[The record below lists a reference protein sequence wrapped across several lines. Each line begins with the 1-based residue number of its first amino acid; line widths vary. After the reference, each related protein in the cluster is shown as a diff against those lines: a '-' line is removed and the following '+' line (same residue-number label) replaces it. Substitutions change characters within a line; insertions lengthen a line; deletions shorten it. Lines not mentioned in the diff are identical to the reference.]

1 MRKHE
6 LIPAFVA
13 LADNAVEFS
22 AHRAHRLGMLCVA
35 VCVVGV
41 VLPPTIASAWE
52 QPSLFKLAQAGSTGG
67 SIGNQNKSVSGG
79 EEKAAPHQH
88 AAKRET
94 AGAARGRGA
103 AWSISGQWNW
113 SAECERGAVHYT
125 GVMTFSQTGN
135 AFVASHG
142 GTNIWDN
149 GTVENGRISGQ
160 HVSFDRIYGAYN
172 DHVVLYLSHSGGVS
186 RMSGVLPHT
195 LHSGRCQ
202 LSFTKT

>member
-1 MRKHE
+1 MRKYE
-6 LIPAFVA
+6 LISAFAA
-13 LADNAVEFS
+13 LADSAVEFF
-22 AHRAHRLGMLCVA
+22 AHRVHRLGMLGVA
-35 VCVVGV
+35 VCVVGL

-79 EEKAAPHQH
+79 EEKAAPRPH
-88 AAKRET
+88 AAQRKT
-94 AGAARGRGA
+94 AGAAHGRGTA
-103 AWSISGQWNW
+103 LSISGQWNW

-125 GVMTFSQTGN
+125 GIMTFNQIGN
-135 AFVASHG
+135 SFVASHG

-149 GTVENGRISGQ
+149 GTIENGRVSGG
-160 HVSFDRIYGAYN
+160 HVSFDRIYGSYN
-172 DHVVLYLSHSGGVS
+172 DHVVLYLSRSGGQS
-186 RMSGVLPHT
+186 RMSGVLPNT